1 MVPSLIKAFYLYEKP
16 GLRTGRFINN
26 NWVFL
31 QKTFNTYGLLV
42 FDEIVDVMRV
52 SRLVRLKLI
61 ILKQAQKEKKQSQEG
76 AGYDQIRFLLNLTKN
91 KQ

>member
-1 MVPSLIKAFYLYEKP
+1 MVPSLIIAFYLYEKP

-61 ILKQAQKEKKQSQEG
+61 ILKQAQEG